1 MENQWTLVIEIKNDK
16 EELDKI
22 TEEIMEEII
31 KLSKEK

>member
-1 MENQWTLVIEIKNDK
+1 MDFSDRDKNDK

-22 TEEIMEEII
+22 TEEIMNEII